1 MPKIVIRGRH
11 AFNLGG
17 WVVEHK
23 ARLPYRDYVV
33 GNPFDEPVKIEA
45 PIYSIEGIKA
55 LQDLG
60 LIVEPVA
67 TYDRLAEKLKKV
79 KALIESQSASGTRA

>member
-17 WVVEHK
+17 WVVEHV

-79 KALIESQSASGTRA
+79 KALIESQPSGTKA